1 MTINSTGRG
10 YAHLTEYENR
20 VLAELRRDMREGHA
34 KWDKALRIAT
44 RKRAAKWMVAN
55 QRRRGARRGVVGT
68 IHGMFN
74 VETID
79 D

>member
-1 MTINSTGRG
+1 MAINSTGRG
-10 YAHLTEYENR
+10 YAHLTAGENKM
-20 VLAELRRDMREGHA
+20 LASLRHDMREGHA

-44 RKRAAKWMVAN
+44 RKRAAKWMAAN

-79 D
+79 